1 MTNDLD
7 VLNTDHK
14 LKSFL
19 KKDLTLNELNII
31 RSLVNEYNT
40 NKNKIESI
48 LLVKEKEL
56 NSIIEEKKLILEEK
70 KYFYS
75 KLIPYI
81 DWIYNNEYLEYI
93 EWDIKIF
100 NEQRNVETDLI
111 AKKELLNN
119 KVEVIETKIQEHK
132 DYINEN
138 IKKVIETRLDEKIKK
153 LSENEAFKMLNYD
166 SKIKVLE
173 KTIVKIKIKLQNLE
187 LSSTVFTNWIIN
199 TLDKKVQTYNTAV
212 DKLEVFKN
220 SIK

>member
-153 LSENEAFKMLNYD
+153 LSENEAFKMLNHD

>member
-1 MTNDLD
+1 LTNDLD

-81 DWIYNNEYLEYI
+81 D
-93 EWDIKIF
+93 
-100 NEQRNVETDLI
+100 
-111 AKKELLNN
+111 
-119 KVEVIETKIQEHK
+119 
-132 DYINEN
+132 
-138 IKKVIETRLDEKIKK
+138 
-153 LSENEAFKMLNYD
+153 
-166 SKIKVLE
+166 
-173 KTIVKIKIKLQNLE
+173 
-187 LSSTVFTNWIIN
+187 
-199 TLDKKVQTYNTAV
+199 
-212 DKLEVFKN
+212 
-220 SIK
+220 